1 MSRDPKLDLFDKILK
16 HELGLEYKQSGDVQ
30 LNFFPDSTTPG
41 VSVPLVL
48 AGNTNSGVSTASTIP
63 PLLGFPYAHIRNSF
77 PASTTGGGDF
87 WAYNDSTVSRP
98 STKII
103 NGSSNMYWRSRKF
116 TERVTDE
123 IGIKFTQVS
132 TGISGAPGTLLN
144 FPTGVYSLRGRF
156 PVYATQRTST
166 VWYNFTLGQNSPTG
180 NVLTSGPDFV
190 AVTAQVDTEIFGRFT
205 VSSSDDDYCL
215 IQLAQVGQG
224 STHGFGMAGQ
234 SGTYLPVTDAVYGEM
249 EFWKIG

>member
-1 MSRDPKLDLFDKILK
+1 MFNKILK
-16 HELGLEYKQSGDVQ
+16 QERGLEYKQSGDVQ
-30 LNFFPDSTTPG
+30 LNFFPDSTNSG

-48 AGNTNSGVSTASTIP
+48 AGNTDTGVSTASTIP
-63 PLLGFPYAHIRNSF
+63 PLLAFPYAHIRNSF

-87 WAYNDSTVSRP
+87 YEYNNGNP
-98 STKII
+98 GTKITTG
-103 NGSSNMYWRSRKF
+103 GSVMYWRSRKF

-123 IGIKFTQVS
+123 IGIKFTQVA
-132 TGISGAPGTLLN
+132 TGFSGAPGTLLN

-166 VWYNFTLGQNSPTG
+166 VWYNFTSGGNGPGPTG

-190 AVTAQVDTEIFGRFT
+190 AVNAQVDTEIFGRFT
-205 VSSSDDDYCL
+205 VSSTTDYYCL
-215 IQLAQVGQG
+215 IQLGQVRQT
-224 STHGFGMAGQ
+224 SQGFGVTGQ